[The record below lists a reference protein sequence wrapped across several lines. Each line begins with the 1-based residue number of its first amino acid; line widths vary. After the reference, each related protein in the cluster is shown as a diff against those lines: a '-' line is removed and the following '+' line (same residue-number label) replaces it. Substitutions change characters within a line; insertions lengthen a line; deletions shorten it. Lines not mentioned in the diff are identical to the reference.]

1 MPKAS
6 TRDTLLRQWE
16 ILQLLTHGGPG
27 KSHSQILEELN
38 EKGYSVTKRT
48 IERDLE
54 QLSETFPQIECN
66 KKGTPWGWR
75 WGYGASINIP
85 GISIT
90 EALSTELIKNTL
102 RPLLPASI
110 LKPVEPHFEQASARL
125 KLARSSNQIAS
136 WADKVYQIDP
146 TMPLVPP
153 TIDSDVLDAVQS
165 ALMADKQLEV
175 EYQSFE
181 SDKAEPRRLHPL
193 GLVQRGPV
201 SYLIATAFN
210 YNDVLIWA
218 LHRMHSAEVL
228 PENLKMPEGFSLE
241 EYVKSGKLHFGSTKP
256 IKLKA
261 ELNNELAKILG
272 ETPLSEDQKITQ
284 NSDTC
289 TVTATVAD
297 TWQLRWWIMSQ
308 GVDIEILSPK
318 ALRKSIAE
326 SLKEAYEQYVT
337 DS

>member
-6 TRDTLLRQWE
+6 TRNTLIRQWE
-16 ILQLLTHGGPG
+16 ILQLLTHGGAG

-38 EKGYSVTKRT
+38 EKGYTVTKRT

-54 QLSETFPQIECN
+54 QLSEAFPQIECN

-75 WGYGASINIP
+75 WVYGASINIP

-110 LKPVEPHFEQASARL
+110 LKPMEPHFTQASAKL
-125 KLARSSNQIAS
+125 KQERKSNQIAN

-146 TMPLVPP
+146 TMPLIPP
-153 TIDSDVLDAVQS
+153 AINNDVLETIQS
-165 ALMADKQLEV
+165 ALMSEKQLEV
-175 EYQSFE
+175 DYRSFE
-181 SDKAEPRRLHPL
+181 SDEYVSRRIHPL
-193 GLVQRGPV
+193 GLVQRGPI
-201 SYLIATAFN
+201 SYLIATA
-210 YNDVLIWA
+210 YDYDDALIWA
-218 LHRMHSAEVL
+218 LHRMSSAEVV
-228 PENLKMPEGFSLE
+228 PEKRRIPEGFSLE

-256 IKLKA
+256 VKLKA
-261 ELNNELAKILG
+261 EINNDLARILE
-272 ETPLSEDQKITQ
+272 ETPLSEDQKITRS
-284 NSDTC
+284 SDTC

-308 GVDIEILSPK
+308 GADIEILSPK
-318 ALRKSIAE
+318 GLRKGIAE
-326 SLKEAYEQYVT
+326 SLKNAYEQYVT